1 MNFNQISQYFFP
13 VLILFRVTILL
24 PGPDP
29 EPGTS
34 RALAGSLGCPGLV
47 RAHAMRKPHTFHQPI
62 RRGGSSLRFW
72 KEHVVRTMVHHDPP
86 SIHLRQQT
94 PPPQR
99 FLVSKEM

>member
-34 RALAGSLGCPGLV
+34 RALAGSLGCP
-47 RAHAMRKPHTFHQPI
+47 AYAMRKPHTFHQPI
-62 RRGGSSLRFW
+62 RQSG
-72 KEHVVRTMVHHDPP
+72 VP
-86 SIHLRQQT
+86 
-94 PPPQR
+94 
-99 FLVSKEM
+99 